1 MNETL
6 DSRTD
11 ALGTADIKKLIFSL
25 GAPAIAAQLI
35 NMLYNMVDRM
45 YIGHIE
51 DIGKLALTGVGVCL
65 PIILIISAFAALFGM
80 GGAPRASIFLGKGN
94 KTAGERI
101 LGSCF
106 TLLVA
111 ASILLTAAIELWA
124 EPVLFMFGASEDT
137 IGYALDYILIYGLG
151 TVFVQ
156 LTLGLNQFISAQ
168 GFAKTSMLTVLIGA
182 VCNIALDPVFIFA
195 LDMGVK
201 GAALATVISQCVST
215 VWILVFLTGK
225 KTVLRLRPKYMLP
238 VPKVFLPCVAL
249 GVSPFIMQSTE
260 SLLSVCFNTSLQKYG
275 GDPAVGSMTVLT
287 SIFQLAFLPLLG
299 LSQGVSPIISYNY
312 GAKNADRVR
321 QAFRLLLLYCVV
333 YITVVWVAI
342 QLFPKLF
349 VNIFNNDPEFVRYA
363 SRALRIYTATL
374 IVMGVQVS
382 CQQSFIALGNA
393 KSSIIAA
400 VMRKIVIL
408 IPMIYILPAVNIVQE
423 KDIAVFMAEPVSDFL
438 AASFTAI
445 LFSVHFKK
453 AMAEIE
459 PPRDRWKQSRF
470 FEFLRKAIMFFTGP
484 MDTIWQEEFDG
495 EPSIFVCNHDRAY
508 GPIAMCVQ
516 FDHCKELRPWINHE
530 VLSFKTMPPY
540 VRQDYWYPPDKWYT
554 KILDY
559 TAAYFYSLIIP
570 PIMRGSACI
579 PVYHDTK
586 VMSTLRASVDA
597 IRQGHHIML
606 FPEHPSGY
614 GEYSADVFTGFVS
627 LGRLVQRRTGKTVSF
642 YPTFVDWKARE
653 IRVGAPIRYNS
664 QENFELQAEN
674 ISHTVAEHFERKGFE
689 GGSAA
694 EA

>member
-1 MNETL
+1 MNEKNEIL
-6 DSRTD
+6 DSQTD
-11 ALGTADIKKLIFSL
+11 ALGTENIKKLIFRL

-51 DIGKLALTGVGVCL
+51 GIGKLALTGVGVCL

-80 GGAPRASIFLGKGN
+80 GGAPRASIFLGRGD
-94 KTAGERI
+94 KTSGERI
-101 LGSCF
+101 LGNSF

-111 ASILLTAAIELWA
+111 SSLILTAAIELWA
-124 EPVLFMFGASEDT
+124 QPLLFLFGASENT
-137 IGYALDYILIYGLG
+137 IDYALDYILIYGLG

-182 VCNIALDPVFIFA
+182 ICNIVLDPIFIFA
-195 LDMGVK
+195 LNMGVK
-201 GAALATVISQCVST
+201 GAALATIISQCIST
-215 VWILVFLTGK
+215 VWILIFLSGK
-225 KTVLRLRPKYMLP
+225 KTVLRLRLKYMLP
-238 VPKVFLPCVAL
+238 VPRVFLPCIAL

-275 GDPAVGSMTVLT
+275 GDLAVGSMTILT
-287 SIFQLAFLPLLG
+287 SVFQLAFLPLAG

-312 GAKNADRVR
+312 GAKNAGRIR
-321 QAFRLLLLYCVV
+321 EAFRLLLLYCVIYV
-333 YITVVWVAI
+333 SVIWAAI
-342 QLFPKLF
+342 QLFPQAF
-349 VNIFNNDPEFVRYA
+349 VNIFNNDAELVDYA
-363 SRALRIYTATL
+363 SRALRIYTSTL
-374 IVMGVQVS
+374 IVMGVQIS

-393 KSSIIAA
+393 KYSILGA
-400 VMRKIVIL
+400 VMRKIIIL
-408 IPMIYILPAVNIVQE
+408 IPMIYILPAVNIVPE
-423 KDIAVFMAEPVSDFL
+423 KDIAVFMAEPVSDVL
-438 AASFTAI
+438 AATFTAI
-445 LFSVHFKK
+445 LFAVYFKK
-453 AMAEIE
+453 VMAEIE
-459 PPRDRWKQSRF
+459 PAKDRWKQSRY

-484 MDTIWQEEFDG
+484 MKTTWQEEFDG
-495 EPSIFVCNHDRAY
+495 EPSVFVCNHDRAY

-516 FDHCKELRPWINHE
+516 FDHCRELRPWINHE
-530 VLSFKTMPPY
+530 VLSFKTMPAY

-579 PVYHDTK
+579 PVYHDTG

-597 IRQGHHIML
+597 IKHGYHIML

-627 LGRLVQRRTGKTVSF
+627 LGRLVQRRTGKAVSF
-642 YPTFVDWKARE
+642 YPTYVDWKARE

-664 QENFELQAEN
+664 GEDFEAQAEN
-674 ISHTVAEHFERKGFE
+674 ISRLVAEHFEKKGK
-689 GGSAA
+689 
-694 EA
+694 